1 MPKIN
6 FVYKVFICLFLSFL
20 QVFAIFST
28 QIIYIPVLFT
38 VLFSFFYGILDQ
50 KKGWIL
56 SIIQTCIIIGMY
68 WLNISLNIKATNPD
82 MAIFATHIAIFPSF
96 VAGFLGSFIKRL

>member
-6 FVYKVFICLFLSFL
+6 FVHKVLICSFFSFL
-20 QVFAIFST
+20 QVYAIFST

-38 VLFSFFYGILDQ
+38 VLFSFSYGILEP

-56 SIIQTCIIIGMY
+56 SIIQTCLIIGMY

-96 VAGFLGSFIKRL
+96 VAAYLGSFIKRL

>member
-1 MPKIN
+1 
-6 FVYKVFICLFLSFL
+6 
-20 QVFAIFST
+20 
-28 QIIYIPVLFT
+28 VLFT
-38 VLFSFFYGILDQ
+38 VLFSFSYGILEP

-56 SIIQTCIIIGMY
+56 SIIQTCLIIGMY

-96 VAGFLGSFIKRL
+96 VAAYLGSFIKRL